1 MFLFTP
7 VAIEPLVHVA
17 LPLFPTAE
25 ICGCYLGPRLM
36 DWTLLITMVRD
47 RESPGESQTSNYK
60 LQPRGILLTTH
71 LLELHTW
78 KAKEICGE

>member
-1 MFLFTP
+1 M
-7 VAIEPLVHVA
+7 HVA

-25 ICGCYLGPRLM
+25 ICGSYLGPRLM
-36 DWTLLITMVRD
+36 EWTLPIIMVRD
-47 RESPGESQTSNYK
+47 RESQTSNYK
-60 LQPRGILLTTH
+60 LQPSVRLLTTH